1 MLRPKA
7 EERKLREVKAVLQR
21 LQGLSLEPR
30 ATPSQPAD
38 KGTSYWTRAPT
49 RQAII
54 ISLIVLLLPSA
65 LAMAY
70 KFLVSDQ
77 AVPPIST
84 LAPAMQPMPASKRTS
99 AAPASTV
106 AVAMRL
112 MNAGRVQAAREQL
125 LGVAA
130 GDSADAAWALARSY
144 DPNFLATIP
153 AADARADVGEAER
166 WYRVWYAIAVR
177 QGLVA
182 DSVSLERIIN
192 SMR

>member
-7 EERKLREVKAVLQR
+7 EDRKLREVKAVLQR

-30 ATPSQPAD
+30 ATPSRPAG
-38 KGTSYWTRAPT
+38 KRTSYWTRAPT
-49 RQAII
+49 RQTVI

-65 LAMAY
+65 LAIAY
-70 KFLVSDQ
+70 KSLVSDK
-77 AVPPIST
+77 AAPPISV
-84 LAPAMQPMPASKRTS
+84 APVMQPMPDSKRAS

-112 MNAGRVQAAREQL
+112 MNTGRVQAAREQL
-125 LGVAA
+125 LGIAA
-130 GDSADAAWALARSY
+130 GDSADAAWTLARSY
-144 DPNFLATIP
+144 DPNFLATVP
-153 AADARADVGEAER
+153 TADARADIGEAER

>member
-1 MLRPKA
+1 MLRPKV
-7 EERKLREVKAVLQR
+7 EDRKLREVKAVLQR

-30 ATPSQPAD
+30 ATPAQPAD

-49 RQAII
+49 RQTII
-54 ISLIVLLLPSA
+54 ISLIVLLLPST
-65 LAMAY
+65 LAIAY
-70 KFLVSDQ
+70 KFLVSHK
-77 AVPPIST
+77 AAPPISV
-84 LAPAMQPMPASKRTS
+84 APAMQPMPGSKRAS
-99 AAPASTV
+99 PAPASTV

-112 MNAGRVQAAREQL
+112 MNTGRVQAAREQL
-125 LGVAA
+125 LGIAA

-144 DPNFLATIP
+144 DPNFLATV
-153 AADARADVGEAER
+153 ATADARADIGEAER